1 MKLTSPAIL
10 ISFDPYT
17 VDTGDASHNFGEK
30 VILADRREF
39 SYGRASSTSAV
50 GRLQIAPA
58 PIANHANMSVTAT
71 ALGSFQLALTPG
83 ATAGAANIYAE
94 GYAVI
99 NAGINN
105 GATYGIKGN
114 PAITASTAFTLDL
127 NDPIRNAALTTA
139 SKVTLVHNAHNLFIQ
154 GTSTTARGA
163 GVALTAFAA
172 NNYGFLQVK
181 GIASVLGDGT
191 IAVGSAVNVGT
202 VAGSVKA
209 VSGTYATDLATV
221 LMGNATIA
229 GVDTEARPVFLNIA

>member
-1 MKLTSPAIL
+1 MKLTSPAVL
-10 ISFDPYT
+10 ISFDPYS
-17 VDTGDASHNFGEK
+17 VDTGDSSHNFGEK
-30 VILADRREF
+30 VICADRREF
-39 SYGRASSTSAV
+39 AYGRANSTSAV

-58 PIANHANMSVTAT
+58 PIANHANLTPSAA
-71 ALGSFQLALTPG
+71 ALGSFQITMTPG

-99 NAGINN
+99 NAGANN

-114 PAITASTAFTLDL
+114 PAITASTAFTLDII
-127 NDPIRNAALTTA
+127 DPIRNAALTTA
-139 SKVTLVHNAHNLFIQ
+139 SRITLVHNAHNLFIQ

-163 GVALTAFAA
+163 GVAMTAFAA
-172 NNYGFLQVK
+172 NNFGFLQVK
-181 GIASVLGDGT
+181 GIASVLADGA
-191 IAVGSAVNVGT
+191 IAVGSDVNVGT

-221 LMGNATIA
+221 KMGNATIA